1 MRKILTYIFA
11 LSCVLGLTACN
22 NSTKPEPQK
31 EIQSQSDTSQNTLV
45 VYFSMPETTNS
56 ENMTEEEDNSTVVID
71 GEVMGNTQ
79 YVAMEIQEKMNADI
93 FRIEPETSYTT
104 NHAVPNSVSRDAM
117 EDEYEL
123 EIVSAPSAE
132 DIMMAVENTKDTI
145 NTFVEL
151 VSRVIEKSPKIGY
164 AVLLL
169 HTGVKGAEFYDKMR
183 LSSFPGNRVRQE
195 AEEILKGGL
204 ANFDVE
210 SYKGYKSKFNDIY
223 REEAYALLNVIIEM
237 LG

>member
-1 MRKILTYIFA
+1 MT
-11 LSCVLGLTACN
+11 C
-22 NSTKPEPQK
+22 
-31 EIQSQSDTSQNTLV
+31 
-45 VYFSMPETTNS
+45 
-56 ENMTEEEDNSTVVID
+56 TEEYQERIEYTFHAFCKVVIR
-71 GEVMGNTQ
+71 N
-79 YVAMEIQEKMNADI
+79 AMYTALRTRSRKNKREISLDYLTEEKHY
-93 FRIEPETSYTT
+93 PLGT
-104 NHAVPNSVSRDAM
+104 
-117 EDEYEL
+117 EDEYF
-123 EIVSAPSAE
+123 I
-132 DIMMAVENTKDTI
+132 
-145 NTFVEL
+145 
-151 VSRVIEKSPKIGY
+151 
-164 AVLLL
+164 LL

>member
-104 NHAVPNSVSRDAM
+104 NHEKLVDIASQEQEENARPAIKDKISDFEQYDTIFVGYPIWWSDLPMIMYSFF
-117 EDEYEL
+117 DEYDFSDKTIIPFSTHVGSGLADTISTIQEL
-123 EIVSAPSAE
+123 EPNANVYEQGLSISRN
-132 DIMMAVENTKDTI
+132 DVEN
-145 NTFVEL
+145 
-151 VSRVIEKSPKIGY
+151 
-164 AVLLL
+164 
-169 HTGVKGAEFYDKMR
+169 
-183 LSSFPGNRVRQE
+183 SS
-195 AEEILKGGL
+195 EEISQWLEK
-204 ANFDVE
+204 VRKE
-210 SYKGYKSKFNDIY
+210 
-223 REEAYALLNVIIEM
+223 
-237 LG
+237 

>member
-104 NHAVPNSVSRDAM
+104 NHEKLVDISK
-117 EDEYEL
+117 
-123 EIVSAPSAE
+123 IVKNISGCLF
-132 DIMMAVENTKDTI
+132 IFLFK
-145 NTFVEL
+145 
-151 VSRVIEKSPKIGY
+151 EK
-164 AVLLL
+164 
-169 HTGVKGAEFYDKMR
+169 
-183 LSSFPGNRVRQE
+183 
-195 AEEILKGGL
+195 ILK
-204 ANFDVE
+204 
-210 SYKGYKSKFNDIY
+210 KSIQIFFCI
-223 REEAYALLNVIIEM
+223 
-237 LG
+237 

>member
-104 NHAVPNSVSRDAM
+104 NHEKLVDIASQEQEENARPAIKDKISDFEQYDTIFVGYPIWWSDLPMIMYSFF
-117 EDEYEL
+117 DEYDF
-123 EIVSAPSAE
+123 S
-132 DIMMAVENTKDTI
+132 DKTI
-145 NTFVEL
+145 IPFSTH
-151 VSRVIEKSPKIGY
+151 G
-164 AVLLL
+164 
-169 HTGVKGAEFYDKMR
+169 G
-183 LSSFPGNRVRQE
+183 
-195 AEEILKGGL
+195 GGL
-204 ANFDVE
+204 ADTISTIQELEPNANVYEQGLSISRNDVE
-210 SYKGYKSKFNDIY
+210 NSS
-223 REEAYALLNVIIEM
+223 EEISQWLEKVRKE
-237 LG
+237 

>member
-104 NHAVPNSVSRDAM
+104 NH
-117 EDEYEL
+117 
-123 EIVSAPSAE
+123 
-132 DIMMAVENTKDTI
+132 EN
-145 NTFVEL
+145 
-151 VSRVIEKSPKIGY
+151 
-164 AVLLL
+164 
-169 HTGVKGAEFYDKMR
+169 
-183 LSSFPGNRVRQE
+183 GN
-195 AEEILKGGL
+195 
-204 ANFDVE
+204 
-210 SYKGYKSKFNDIY
+210 
-223 REEAYALLNVIIEM
+223 
-237 LG
+237 

>member
-104 NHAVPNSVSRDAM
+104 NHVVNIPAEVKHWHGATKNSWFSHIAISVPCENGYC
-117 EDEYEL
+117 EWL
-123 EIVSAPSAE
+123 EE
-132 DIMMAVENTKDTI
+132 VEKENK
-145 NTFVEL
+145 
-151 VSRVIEKSPKIGY
+151 
-164 AVLLL
+164 
-169 HTGVKGAEFYDKMR
+169 
-183 LSSFPGNRVRQE
+183 
-195 AEEILKGGL
+195 
-204 ANFDVE
+204 
-210 SYKGYKSKFNDIY
+210 
-223 REEAYALLNVIIEM
+223 
-237 LG
+237 

>member
-104 NHAVPNSVSRDAM
+104 NHEKLV
-117 EDEYEL
+117 
-123 EIVSAPSAE
+123 
-132 DIMMAVENTKDTI
+132 DIASQEQEENARPAIKDKISDFEQYDTI
-145 NTFVEL
+145 FVGY
-151 VSRVIEKSPKIGY
+151 PKMEQGY
-164 AVLLL
+164 ICV
-169 HTGVKGAEFYDKMR
+169 
-183 LSSFPGNRVRQE
+183 
-195 AEEILKGGL
+195 
-204 ANFDVE
+204 
-210 SYKGYKSKFNDIY
+210 
-223 REEAYALLNVIIEM
+223 
-237 LG
+237 